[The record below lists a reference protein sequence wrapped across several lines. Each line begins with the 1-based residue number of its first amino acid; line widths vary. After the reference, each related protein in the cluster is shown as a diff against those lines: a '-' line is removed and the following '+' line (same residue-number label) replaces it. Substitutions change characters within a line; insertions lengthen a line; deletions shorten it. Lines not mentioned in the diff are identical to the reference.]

1 MMYSSDQYLTII
13 YKFSALGKTHKEQ
26 IWEASRVILGLKYE
40 SCRTFSTSYTV
51 YSLSMRQ
58 NKIYGIFYVQFLI
71 LQYVTLRL
79 QGVSFIIVHEHVH
92 LQVYIN
98 IIGLECHKMRNC
110 IKNSVQLC
118 VASLVQ
124 RWIETFLLH

>member
-1 MMYSSDQYLTII
+1 MKAVEHSV
-13 YKFSALGKTHKEQ
+13 
-26 IWEASRVILGLKYE
+26 RV
-40 SCRTFSTSYTV
+40 YTV

-98 IIGLECHKMRNC
+98 IIGLECHKMK
-110 IKNSVQLC
+110 I
-118 VASLVQ
+118 A
-124 RWIETFLLH
+124 